1 MGRFLV
7 AFLVLTALFVVSV
20 NLMAWAGWRWL
31 RRRNEV
37 SPSRPTRPPLA
48 WLISPVLC
56 ARLHRRLQNAVTVVQ
71 AAAPAPRRRRRNETA
86 SLAALAAQ
94 LRTHAVTI
102 DHDLIVAARLR
113 GAPAVALRQTLA
125 AQTSDVEHLAHRLA
139 VTAAR
144 GTPSSMADVQAAQDT
159 LRSMSEQLDALDAAW
174 AEIFR
179 VERDAGLRVPA

>member
-1 MGRFLV
+1 MGRVLLVFLV
-7 AFLVLTALFVVSV
+7 VTALFVVWV
-20 NLMAWAGWRWL
+20 NVMAWAGWRWL

-37 SPSRPTRPPLA
+37 TPSRPTRPPVA
-48 WLISPVLC
+48 WLVSPALC
-56 ARLHRRLQNAVTVVQ
+56 ARLHRRLRDAVAVAQTAV
-71 AAAPAPRRRRRNETA
+71 PSPRWRRRSQTA
-86 SLAALAAQ
+86 PLVTLAEQ
-94 LRTHAVTI
+94 LKAHAVTI

-113 GAPAVALRQTLA
+113 GAPAVGLRQTLA
-125 AQTSDVEHLAHRLA
+125 AQTYEVEHLAHRLA

-144 GTPSSMADVQAAQDT
+144 GTPSSMSDVQAAQDT